1 MFTGLVEEIGHIK
14 TIQRHG
20 ASLRLA
26 IGAAKVLEGVKI
38 DDSICVSGVCLTVIA
53 HEADSFTVQV
63 VDETLRKTSLG
74 NLQLGD
80 RVNLER
86 ALRPMDRLGGHF
98 VQGHVDGTA
107 RLVSFETQS
116 SGKLLRVE
124 LPNALLPY
132 VIPQGS
138 LALEGVS
145 LTVAR
150 IEGDQIGIA
159 LIPHT
164 LASTTLGKARVGDML
179 NVETDLLGKYIARLL
194 QFSKENRLTESKLD
208 EWGYGSNA

>member
-1 MFTGLVEEIGHIK
+1 MFTGLVEEIGSIK
-14 TIQRHG
+14 SIQRHG
-20 ASLRLA
+20 SSLRLT

-53 HEADSFTVQV
+53 HEADSFAVQV

-74 NLQLGD
+74 NLRISS

-86 ALRPMDRLGGHF
+86 ALRPTDRLGGHF
-98 VQGHVDGTA
+98 VQGHVDGVA
-107 RLVSFETQS
+107 RLVSFENQS

-138 LALEGVS
+138 IALEGVS

-150 IEGDQIGIA
+150 IEGNHFGIA

-164 LASTTLGKARVGDML
+164 LASTTLGEAREGDML
-179 NVETDLLGKYIARLL
+179 NVETDLLGKYIARLM
-194 QFSKENRLTESKLD
+194 QFQKESGLSESKLVS
-208 EWGYGSNA
+208 WGY

>member
-1 MFTGLVEEIGHIK
+1 MFTGLVEEIGHVK
-14 TIQRHG
+14 SVQRIG

-26 IGAAKVLEGVKI
+26 IGADKVLEGTKI

-53 HEADSFTVQV
+53 HEANSFAVQV

-74 NLQLGD
+74 SLRVSS

-86 ALRPMDRLGGHF
+86 ALRPTDRLGGHF
-98 VQGHVDGTA
+98 VQGHVDGVG
-107 RLVSFETQS
+107 RLVSFENQS

-124 LPNALLPY
+124 LLDALLPY

-138 LALEGVS
+138 IALEGVS
-145 LTVAR
+145 LTIAR
-150 IEGDQIGIA
+150 IEGNHIGIA

-164 LASTTLGKARVGDML
+164 LASTTLGDARVGDTL
-179 NVETDLLGKYIARLL
+179 NVETDLLGKCIARLM
-194 QFSKENRLTESKLD
+194 QFRKDESLSENKLAR
-208 EWGYGSNA
+208 WGY

>member
-1 MFTGLVEEIGHIK
+1 MFTGLVEEIGSIK
-14 TIQRHG
+14 SIQRLG
-20 ASLRLA
+20 SSLRLA

-53 HEADSFTVQV
+53 HEADSFAVQV

-74 NLQLGD
+74 NLRISS

-86 ALRPMDRLGGHF
+86 ALRPTDRLGGHF
-98 VQGHVDGTA
+98 VQGHVDGVA
-107 RLVSFETQS
+107 RLVSFEKQS

-124 LPNALLPY
+124 LPSALLPY

-138 LALEGVS
+138 IALEGVS

-150 IEGDQIGIA
+150 IKGNHIGIA

-164 LASTTLGKARVGDML
+164 LASTTLGEARVGDML
-179 NVETDLLGKYIARLL
+179 NVETDVLGKHIARLM
-194 QFSKENRLTESKLD
+194 QFRKDEGLNESKLAS
-208 EWGYGSNA
+208 WGY

>member
-1 MFTGLVEEIGHIK
+1 MFTGLVEEIGHVK
-14 TIQRHG
+14 SVQRIG

-26 IGAAKVLEGVKI
+26 IGAAKVLERVKI

-53 HEADSFTVQV
+53 HDADSFTVQA

-74 NLQLGD
+74 NLRVNH

-86 ALRPMDRLGGHF
+86 ALRPTDRLGGHF
-98 VQGHVDGTA
+98 VQGHVDGVA
-107 RLVSFETQS
+107 KLVSFENQS

-124 LPNALLPY
+124 LPNDLLPS

-138 LALEGVS
+138 IALEGVS

-150 IEGDQIGIA
+150 IAGNHIGIA

-164 LASTTLGKARVGDML
+164 LASTTLGEARVGEVL

-194 QFSKENRLTESKLD
+194 QFQKESELTESKLAS
-208 EWGYGSNA
+208 WGY

>member
-1 MFTGLVEEIGHIK
+1 MFTGLVEEIGHVK
-14 TIQRHG
+14 SVQRIG

-26 IGAAKVLEGVKI
+26 IGAAKVLERVKI

-53 HEADSFTVQV
+53 HDADSFTVQA

-74 NLQLGD
+74 NLRVNH

-86 ALRPMDRLGGHF
+86 ALRPTDRLGGHF
-98 VQGHVDGTA
+98 VQGHVDGVA
-107 RLVSFETQS
+107 KLVSFENQS

-124 LPNALLPY
+124 LPNDLLPY

-138 LALEGVS
+138 IALEGVS

-150 IEGDQIGIA
+150 IAGNHIGIA

-164 LASTTLGKARVGDML
+164 LASTTLGEARVGEVL

-194 QFSKENRLTESKLD
+194 QFQKESGLTESKLAS
-208 EWGYGSNA
+208 WGY

>member
-1 MFTGLVEEIGHIK
+1 MFTGLVEEIGRVK
-14 TIQRHG
+14 SVQRIG
-20 ASLRLA
+20 ASLRLT

-38 DDSICVSGVCLTVIA
+38 DDSMCVSGVCLTVIA
-53 HEADSFTVQV
+53 HEADSFAVQV

-74 NLQLGD
+74 NLRVNS

-86 ALRPMDRLGGHF
+86 ALRPTDRLGGHF
-98 VQGHVDGTA
+98 VQGHVDGVA
-107 RLVSFETQS
+107 RLVSFENQS

-150 IEGDQIGIA
+150 IEGNHLGIA

-164 LASTTLGKARVGDML
+164 LASTTLGEAREGNML
-179 NVETDLLGKYIARLL
+179 NVETDVLGKYIARLM
-194 QFSKENRLTESKLD
+194 QFQKESGLSESKLVS
-208 EWGYGSNA
+208 WGY

>member
-1 MFTGLVEEIGHIK
+1 MFTGLIEEIGHVK
-14 TIQRHG
+14 SIQRHG
-20 ASLRLA
+20 TSLRLA
-26 IGAAKVLEGVKI
+26 IGADKVLEGVKI
-38 DDSICVSGVCLTVIA
+38 DDSICVSGVCLTVITQD
-53 HEADSFTVQV
+53 ENSFTVQV

-74 NLQLGD
+74 NLNVGA

-86 ALRPMDRLGGHF
+86 ALRPSDRLGGHF
-98 VQGHVDGTA
+98 VQGHVDGVA
-107 RLVSFETQS
+107 RVVSFENQS

-138 LALEGVS
+138 IALEGVS

-150 IEGDQIGIA
+150 IEGNHIGIA

-164 LASTTLGKARVGDML
+164 LTSTTLGEARVGDAL
-179 NVETDLLGKYIARLL
+179 NVETDLLGKYIARLM
-194 QFSKENRLTESKLD
+194 QFSKEGGLTENKLK
-208 EWGYGSNA
+208 EWGY

>member
-1 MFTGLVEEIGHIK
+1 MFTGLIEEIGRVK
-14 TIQRHG
+14 SVQRHG

-26 IGAAKVLEGVKI
+26 IGADKVLEGVKI

-53 HEADSFTVQV
+53 HEADAFTVQV

-74 NLQLGD
+74 NLTIGS

-86 ALRPMDRLGGHF
+86 ALRPSDRLGGHF
-98 VQGHVDGTA
+98 VQGHVDGVA
-107 RLVSFETQS
+107 RLVNFENQS
-116 SGKLLRVE
+116 SGKLLRLE
-124 LPNALLPY
+124 LPQPLLRY

-138 LALEGVS
+138 IALEGVS

-150 IEGDQIGIA
+150 LEGNQIGIA

-164 LASTTLGKARVGDML
+164 LASTTLGEARVGDML
-179 NVETDLLGKYIARLL
+179 NVETDLLGKYIARLM
-194 QFSKENRLTESKLD
+194 QFSKEEGMTESRLASL
-208 EWGYGSNA
+208 GY

>member
-1 MFTGLVEEIGHIK
+1 MFTGLVEEIGQIK
-14 TIQRHG
+14 SVQRHG

-26 IGAAKVLEGVKI
+26 IGAAKALEGTKI
-38 DDSICVSGVCLTVIA
+38 DDSICVNGVCLTVIV
-53 HEADSFTVQV
+53 HDKDSFAVQA

-74 NLQLGD
+74 NLNVGR

-86 ALRPMDRLGGHF
+86 ALRPTDRLGGHF
-98 VQGHVDGTA
+98 VQGHVDGVA
-107 RLVSFETQS
+107 RIVSFENQS

-124 LPNALLPY
+124 LPKALLPF

-138 LALEGVS
+138 IALEGVS

-150 IEGDQIGIA
+150 IEGNHLGIA

-164 LASTTLGKARVGDML
+164 LASTTLGEARVGDTL
-179 NVETDLLGKYIARLL
+179 NVETDLLGKYIARLM
-194 QFSKENRLTESKLD
+194 QFSKEGGLTESKL
-208 EWGYGSNA
+208 ESWGY

>member
-1 MFTGLVEEIGHIK
+1 MFTGLVEEIGSIK
-14 TIQRHG
+14 SIQRHG
-20 ASLRLA
+20 SSLRLT

-53 HEADSFTVQV
+53 HEADSFAVQV

-74 NLQLGD
+74 NLRISS

-86 ALRPMDRLGGHF
+86 ALRPTDRLGGHF
-98 VQGHVDGTA
+98 VQGHVDGVA
-107 RLVSFETQS
+107 RLVSFENQS

-138 LALEGVS
+138 FALEGVS

-150 IEGDQIGIA
+150 IEGNHVGIA

-164 LASTTLGKARVGDML
+164 LASTTLGEAREGDML
-179 NVETDLLGKYIARLL
+179 NVETDLLGKYIARLM
-194 QFSKENRLTESKLD
+194 QFQKESGLSESKLVS
-208 EWGYGSNA
+208 WGY

>member
-1 MFTGLVEEIGHIK
+1 MFTGLVEEIGSIK
-14 TIQRHG
+14 SIQRHG
-20 ASLRLA
+20 SSLRLT
-26 IGAAKVLEGVKI
+26 IGATKVLEGVKI

-53 HEADSFTVQV
+53 HEADSFAVQV

-74 NLQLGD
+74 NLRISS

-86 ALRPMDRLGGHF
+86 ALRPTDRLGGHF
-98 VQGHVDGTA
+98 VQGHVDGVA
-107 RLVSFETQS
+107 RLVSFENQS

-138 LALEGVS
+138 IALEGVS

-150 IEGDQIGIA
+150 IEGNHVGIA
-159 LIPHT
+159 LIPHK
-164 LASTTLGKARVGDML
+164 LASTTLGEAREGDML
-179 NVETDLLGKYIARLL
+179 NVETDLLGKYIARLM
-194 QFSKENRLTESKLD
+194 QFQKESGLSESKLVS
-208 EWGYGSNA
+208 WGY